1 MAQFSA
7 SEARAN
13 FNHVLELAKTEAVE
27 IHKHGKPA
35 VVIFDAMSYEKLLDY
50 VEDLEDTITILEHKL
65 NPADESE
72 WVPLEDLL
80 ADAELGDESV
90 SKPISS

>member
-1 MAQFSA
+1 
-7 SEARAN
+7 
-13 FNHVLELAKTEAVE
+13 VLELAKTEAVE

-50 VEDLEDTITILEHKL
+50 IEDLEDAISILEHKL

-80 ADAELGDESV
+80 ADSKLGDESV
-90 SKPISS
+90 SKPLSS

>member
-50 VEDLEDTITILEHKL
+50 IEDLEDTITILEHKL